1 MILKVAK
8 MIMIMIVIMIII
20 IKIINI
26 SGTSE
31 GAVIDGGAHLA
42 EKNKAIRSLNHN
54 DK

>member
-8 MIMIMIVIMIII
+8 MVMIMIVIMIIN
-20 IKIINI
+20 IKIFNI

-42 EKNKAIRSLNHN
+42 EKGRQLYKS
-54 DK
+54 